1 MATQLLPSVHT
12 LLSCYCGLLA
22 LTGSSWLNEKR
33 ELSIDPSIPSLYSS
47 AIRIFLPLIFTE
59 SFFFSCEQRQRICHL
74 HLSQWKDR
82 KVGSQC
88 PETACPGLTSV
99 KAESGVKLPLYE
111 SGTFHLLVWDLSKF
125 LNLSELQCP
134 YLDIPYILKLL
145 IGLSGINHERGK
157 KCLAYDMLKN
167 VNDYYYYSSQQC
179 PIWKPI

>member
-59 SFFFSCEQRQRICHL
+59 SFFFSCEQRQRKCHL

-157 KCLAYDMLKN
+157 KMLG
-167 VNDYYYYSSQQC
+167 
-179 PIWKPI
+179 IWYAKKC